1 MSLICTTLATDDAE
15 QLLVRHRALVMR
27 GCKLVEYRLDFLP
40 AGVDI
45 AKLVTLRPGP
55 IIATVRRPADGGRW
69 NRSEAERRE
78 WLQAAIAAG
87 AEYVDLE
94 PDAAAEIPRSSAAKR
109 IVSLHDFQ
117 GVPEDLAAAH
127 SRLAACDAD
136 VVKLA
141 VMAREVADNFRLLKL
156 VAAARVPTT
165 AFCMGDLGAA
175 SRIMM
180 ARYGSPFT
188 YAAES
193 DQAAVAPGQISFRT
207 LRDLYRYEAIG
218 PSTPFY
224 CVIGDPIG
232 HSKSPLIH
240 NAALAALGLDGCYV
254 PFRVPVTELDRF
266 LSEAREFGIRGVSI
280 TIPHKEATLTHAT
293 QLDPS
298 AAAIGAVN
306 TLVFASDGTTQGYN
320 TDEPGAMESLEAALG
335 EPLAGKRALVL
346 GAGGAAKGIVFG
358 LLRRGALATV
368 TNRNPGRAV
377 ELSAALGCRSVAWE
391 DRCDVPYEVLVNCT
405 PLGMSPN
412 IDDTPLP
419 KVALRPE
426 AVVFDTVYNPAE
438 TRLLREAKEQGCRT
452 VVGTEMFLRQAAWQF
467 RYFTGHE
474 APLSVMREAL
484 EVGRP
489 PRVGPIVLIGYRGT
503 GKTTVARLL
512 AERLGR
518 RWLDADVELEARAG
532 KSIAQIFAD
541 DGEQAFRSLEAQ
553 VLAEALQGASLVIA
567 AGGGVVLRD
576 ENRELLRR
584 IGSVVWLEAS
594 PETLYDRIQ
603 ADKTT
608 SARRPNLTAAGGLAE
623 VREMLARREPLY
635 RECAKLRIDADR
647 HSPEGV
653 VDAIVAA
660 WQLSGERK
668 HA

>member
-15 QLLVRHRALVMR
+15 QLLARHRALVMH

-40 AGVDI
+40 AEIDV
-45 AKLVTLRPGP
+45 AQLVASRAGP
-55 IIATVRRPADGGRW
+55 IIATVRRPEDGGRW
-69 NRSEAERRE
+69 SRSEAERRA
-78 WLQAAIAAG
+78 WLQAAIGAG

-94 PDAAAEIPRSSAAKR
+94 PDAAIALPRTRTTKR

-117 GVPEDLAAAH
+117 GVPDDLAGVHA
-127 SRLAACDAD
+127 RLAACDAD

-141 VMAREVADNFRLLKL
+141 VMAREVVDNFRLLRL
-156 VAAARVPTT
+156 VATSRVPTT

-175 SRIMM
+175 SRILM

-188 YAAES
+188 YAAET
-193 DQAAVAPGQISFRT
+193 DEAVVAPGQISFKT

-218 PSTPFY
+218 PTTPFY

-254 PFRVPVTELDRF
+254 PFRVPAAELDRF
-266 LSEAREFGIRGVSI
+266 LAEAREFGIRGVSI
-280 TIPHKEATLTHAT
+280 TIPHKEASLKHAT
-293 QLDPS
+293 QLDPA

-306 TLVFASDGTTQGYN
+306 TLVFAPDGTTHGYN
-320 TDEPGAMESLEAALG
+320 TDEPGAIESLEAALG
-335 EPLAGKRALVL
+335 EPLADKRALVL

-358 LLRRGALATV
+358 LLRRGALTTV
-368 TNRNPGRAV
+368 TNRNPGRV
-377 ELSAALGCRSVAWE
+377 TELSASLGCNSVAWE

-405 PLGMSPN
+405 PLGMYPN
-412 IDDTPLP
+412 VDDTPMP
-419 KVALRPE
+419 KPALRPE
-426 AVVFDTVYNPAE
+426 SVVFDTVYNPAE
-438 TRLLREAKEQGCRT
+438 TRLLREAKGQGCRT

-467 RYFTGHE
+467 RYFTGRE
-474 APLSVMREAL
+474 APLPIMRAAL
-484 EVGRP
+484 RDGRL
-489 PRVGPIVLIGYRGT
+489 PRIGPIVLIGYRGT

-512 AERLGR
+512 SERLGY

-553 VLAEALQGASLVIA
+553 VLAEALHGSSLVIA

-576 ENRELLRR
+576 DNRELLRR
-584 IGSVVWLEAS
+584 TGSVIWLEAS
-594 PETLYDRIQ
+594 PETLYQRIQ
-603 ADKTT
+603 ADKST
-608 SARRPNLTAAGGLAE
+608 SARRPNLTTAGGLAE
-623 VREMLARREPLY
+623 VREMLALREPLY
-635 RECAKLRIDADR
+635 RECAKLRIDAER
-647 HSPEGV
+647 HPPEAV
-653 VDAIVAA
+653 VDAILAA
-660 WQLSGERK
+660 WQLPGERK

>member
-1 MSLICTTLATDDAE
+1 MSLICTTLAADDSE
-15 QLLVRHRALVMR
+15 QLLARHRALVMH

-40 AGVDI
+40 AGTDV
-45 AKLVTLRPGP
+45 AQLVASRPGP
-55 IIATVRRPADGGRW
+55 IIATVRRPEDGGRW
-69 NRSEAERRE
+69 NRSEVERRE
-78 WLQAAIAAG
+78 WLQAAIGAG

-94 PDAAAEIPRSSAAKR
+94 PDAAAVIPRTLSTKR

-117 GVPEDLAAAH
+117 GVPQDLAAAH
-127 SRLAACDAD
+127 ARLAACDAD

-141 VMAREVADNFRLLKL
+141 VMAREVGDNFRVVRL
-156 VAAARVPTT
+156 VATSHVPTT
-165 AFCMGDLGAA
+165 AFCMGELGAA
-175 SRIMM
+175 SRILM

-193 DQAAVAPGQISFRT
+193 DEAAVAPGQISFKA
-207 LRDLYRYEAIG
+207 LRDLYRYESIG
-218 PSTPFY
+218 PATPFY

-254 PFRVPVTELDRF
+254 PFRVPASELDRF
-266 LSEAREFGIRGVSI
+266 FTEAREFGIRGVSI
-280 TIPHKEATLTHAT
+280 TIPHKEASLSHAT
-293 QLDPS
+293 QLDPA

-306 TLVFASDGTTQGYN
+306 TLVFAPDGTTHGYN
-320 TDEPGAMESLEAALG
+320 TDEPGAMESLETALG

-346 GAGGAAKGIVFG
+346 GAGGAAKGIVYG
-358 LLRRGALATV
+358 LLRRGASTTV
-368 TNRNPGRAV
+368 TNRNRGRAT
-377 ELSAALGCRSVAWE
+377 ELSDALGCDSIAWE
-391 DRCDVPYEVLVNCT
+391 DRGDIPYDVLVNCT
-405 PLGMSPN
+405 PLGMHPN
-412 IDDTPLP
+412 VNDTPLP
-419 KVALRPE
+419 CASLRPN

-438 TRLLREAKEQGCRT
+438 TRLLHEAKENGCRT

-474 APLSVMREAL
+474 APLSVMRAAL
-484 EVGRP
+484 HDGRP
-489 PRVGPIVLIGYRGT
+489 PRVGPFVLIGYRGT

-512 AERLGR
+512 SERLGY

-553 VLAEALQGASLVIA
+553 VLAEALQGSSLVIA
-567 AGGGVVLRD
+567 TGGGVILRD
-576 ENRELLRR
+576 DNRELLRR
-584 IGSVVWLEAS
+584 AGSVIWLEAS
-594 PETLYDRIQ
+594 PETLYERIQ
-603 ADKTT
+603 GDNTT

-635 RECAKLRIDADR
+635 RECAKLRIDANR
-647 HSPEGV
+647 QPPEAV
-653 VDAIVAA
+653 VDEILAA
-660 WQLSGERK
+660 WQLPVERK

>member
-1 MSLICTTLATDDAE
+1 MSLICTTLATDNAE
-15 QLLVRHRALVMR
+15 QLLARHRALVMH

-40 AGVDI
+40 TGVDVGM
-45 AKLVTLRPGP
+45 LVASRPGP
-55 IIATVRRPADGGRW
+55 IIATVRRPEDGGRW
-69 NRSEAERRE
+69 NRTEAERRD
-78 WLQAAIAAG
+78 WLQAAITAG

-94 PDAAAEIPRSSAAKR
+94 PDAAAAIPRTSGTKR

-117 GVPEDLAAAH
+117 GLPDDLAATH
-127 SRLAACDAD
+127 GRLAACDAD

-141 VMAREVADNFRLLKL
+141 VMAREVADNFRVLRL
-156 VAAARVPTT
+156 VASSRLPTT

-175 SRIMM
+175 SRILM
-180 ARYGSPFT
+180 ARYGAPFT

-193 DQAAVAPGQISFRT
+193 EEAAVAPGQIAFRT
-207 LRDLYRYEAIG
+207 LRDLYRYESIG
-218 PSTPFY
+218 PATQFY

-240 NAALAALGLDGCYV
+240 NAALSALGLDGCYV
-254 PFRVPVTELDRF
+254 PFRVPATELDRF
-266 LSEAREFGIRGVSI
+266 LSAAREFGIRGVSI
-280 TIPHKEATLTHAT
+280 TIPHKEASLTHAT
-293 QLDPS
+293 QLDPA

-306 TLVFASDGTTQGYN
+306 TLVFTADGLTHGYN

-346 GAGGAAKGIVFG
+346 GAGGAAKGIAYG
-358 LLRRGALATV
+358 LMRRGALTTV
-368 TNRNPGRAV
+368 TNRNSNRGE
-377 ELSAALGCRSVAWE
+377 ELAAALGCCFVAWD
-391 DRCDVPYEVLVNCT
+391 DRCNIPYDVLINCT
-405 PLGMSPN
+405 PLGMYPNVEDSPF
-412 IDDTPLP
+412 PQ
-419 KVALRPE
+419 VAFQPR

-474 APLSVMREAL
+474 APLHVMRTAL
-484 EVGRP
+484 RDGHL
-489 PRVGPIVLIGYRGT
+489 PRIGPIVLIGYRGT

-512 AERLGR
+512 AERLGY

-553 VLAEALQGASLVIA
+553 VLAESLHGASRVIA
-567 AGGGVVLRD
+567 AGGGVILRD
-576 ENRELLRR
+576 DNRELLRR
-584 IGSVVWLEAS
+584 ACSVVWLKAS
-594 PETLYDRIQ
+594 PETLFERIQ

-635 RECAKLRIDADR
+635 RECAKLQIDADR
-647 HSPEGV
+647 QPPETV
-653 VDAIVAA
+653 VDAILAA
-660 WQLSGERK
+660 WQLPGERM

>member
-1 MSLICTTLATDDAE
+1 MSLICTTLAADDPE
-15 QLLVRHRALVMR
+15 QLLARHRALLTH

-40 AGVDI
+40 AGVDVGQ
-45 AKLVTLRPGP
+45 LVASRPGP
-55 IIATVRRPADGGRW
+55 IIATVRRPEDGGRW
-69 NRSEAERRE
+69 SRSEAERRE
-78 WLQAAIAAG
+78 WLQAAIRAG
-87 AEYVDLE
+87 TEYVDLE
-94 PDAAAEIPRSSAAKR
+94 PDAATEISRTPSTRR

-127 SRLAACDAD
+127 ARLAACDAD

-141 VMAREVADNFRLLKL
+141 VMARDVVDNFRMLCLT
-156 VAAARVPTT
+156 ASSRVPTT

-193 DQAAVAPGQISFRT
+193 DEAAVAPGQISFKT

-218 PSTPFY
+218 PTTPFY

-240 NAALAALGLDGCYV
+240 NAALDALGLDGCYV
-254 PFRVPVTELDRF
+254 PFRVPAAQLDRF
-266 LSEAREFGIRGVSI
+266 LAEAREFGIRGVSI
-280 TIPHKEATLTHAT
+280 TIPHKETSLTHAT
-293 QLDPS
+293 QLDPA

-306 TLVFASDGTTQGYN
+306 TLVFAPDGTTRGYN

-335 EPLAGKRALVL
+335 EPLSGKRALVL
-346 GAGGAAKGIVFG
+346 GAGGAAKGIVYG
-358 LLRRGALATV
+358 LLSRGASTTV
-368 TNRNPGRAV
+368 TNRNPVRAT
-377 ELSAALGCRSVAWE
+377 ELSDALGCSCVAWE
-391 DRCDVPYEVLVNCT
+391 DRCKVPYDMLVNCT
-405 PLGMSPN
+405 PLGMYPN
-412 IDDTPLP
+412 VDDTPLP
-419 KVALRPE
+419 GVSLRPD

-438 TRLLREAKEQGCRT
+438 TRLLREAKEKACRT

-467 RYFTGHE
+467 RYFTDHE
-474 APLSVMREAL
+474 APLGVMRAAL
-484 EVGRP
+484 QTGRP

-503 GKTTVARLL
+503 GKSTVARLL
-512 AERLGR
+512 SERLGY

-532 KSIAQIFAD
+532 KSISQIFAD

-553 VLAEALQGASLVIA
+553 VLAEALQGSSLVIA
-567 AGGGVVLRD
+567 AGGGVILRD

-584 IGSVVWLEAS
+584 NASVIWLEAS
-594 PETLYDRIQ
+594 PETLYERIQ
-603 ADKTT
+603 ADKST

-623 VREMLARREPLY
+623 VREMLDRREPLY

-647 HSPEGV
+647 QSPEAV
-653 VDAIVAA
+653 VDVILTA
-660 WQLSGERK
+660 WHLPGERK